1 MPSEHVVAS
10 AAEIEEG
17 QRRIVTIGDR
27 EIGVFNVRGQF
38 YALPNICIHQSG
50 PLCQGRISG
59 TLLSN
64 AETGWKFAWG
74 FEGEIV
80 TCPWHA
86 LEYNITTGQCLAFPK
101 RRVRSYPV
109 RVVDGQ
115 VLVTL

>member
-1 MPSEHVVAS
+1 MPSDHIVARQG
-10 AAEIEEG
+10 EIPEG
-17 QRRIVTIGDR
+17 ERRIVQIGER
-27 EIGVFNVRGQF
+27 QIGVFNVRGHY

-59 TLLSN
+59 TLFSN
-64 AETGWKFAWG
+64 EETQWKFQWG

-109 RVVDGQ
+109 RVENGQ
-115 VLVTL
+115 VIVTL

>member
-1 MPSEHVVAS
+1 M
-10 AAEIEEG
+10 AAEHIVAREG
-17 QRRIVTIGDR
+17 EIPEGDRRIVQIGER
-27 EIGVFNVRGQF
+27 EIGVFNVRGQY

-50 PLCQGRISG
+50 PLCRGRISG
-59 TLLSN
+59 TLVAN
-64 AETGWKFAWG
+64 PETQWKFQWA

-109 RVVDGQ
+109 RVVNGQ
-115 VLVTL
+115 VVVTV

>member
-1 MPSEHVVAS
+1 MVAREG
-10 AAEIEEG
+10 EIPAGE
-17 QRRIVTIGDR
+17 RRIVKVGER
-27 EIGVFNVRGQF
+27 EIGVFNVRGQY
-38 YALPNICIHQSG
+38 YALPNICIHQAG
-50 PLCQGRISG
+50 PLCEGRISG
-59 TLLSN
+59 TLVAN
-64 AETGWKFAWG
+64 EQTTWKFEWG

-109 RVVDGQ
+109 RVADGQ